1 MKEKAMALILPGLG
15 YHSDKP
21 LLYYA
26 KKRFQKRGYKIREIV
41 YRNLPEWSEDNLDI
55 LADIVTDQA
64 EEQLR
69 QIDAESY
76 EGIVFISKSIGSVAA
91 CRMIEEWNKK
101 WEHICFTPVNLTVP
115 LLQPENTMVFSGTA
129 DPLINTAELKKVCKH
144 REIPLYLIEDGNHSL
159 ETGDV
164 LQDLRQMRRIMGIL

>member
-26 KKRFQKRGYKIREIV
+26 KKRFQKRGYEINEIV
-41 YRNLPEWSEDNLDI
+41 YKNLPEWSEDNLDT

-64 EEQLR
+64 KEQMR
-69 QIDAESY
+69 QMDAESY
-76 EGIVFISKSIGSVAA
+76 EEIVFISKSIGSVAA
-91 CRMIEEWNKK
+91 CRLIGEWEKK
-101 WEHICFTPVNLTVP
+101 WAHICFTPVNLTVP

-129 DPLINTAELKKVCKH
+129 DPLVDTAELRRVCKS

-164 LQDLRQMRRIMGIL
+164 LRDLRQLRRMMGIL